1 LSLSALS
8 ILIAFAAAP
17 GPAYAGEAPAPAP
30 APPFSLRTLDGRSI
44 RLQDFRG
51 KVVVLDFWATWCKPC
66 VASMPHLSQMQQRY
80 AGRGLVVVGVSMDDL
95 GAADVRRF
103 ADDLGVKFR
112 LAMADDRV
120 LDAYGPIRALPTT
133 YFIDRRGT
141 VARRVVGYID
151 LETMESYIR
160 ELF

>member
-1 LSLSALS
+1 MSLPALAT
-8 ILIAFAAAP
+8 LIAIAAAP
-17 GPAYAGEAPAPAP
+17 GPSIAGEKPAP

-95 GAADVRRF
+95 GPSDVRRF

-133 YFIDRRGT
+133 YFIDRRGA